1 MRNGPN
7 SPVAKVLVLGLFGV
21 WALLVLDLTTADPST
36 AVIVFLTAFLFSL
49 IGRMW
54 GLEVDEWLDRVWVVT
69 IDWRDDDE

>member
-7 SPVAKVLVLGLFGV
+7 SPVAKVLVLGLCGV
-21 WALLVLDLTTADPST
+21 WALLVLDLTTADPPT
-36 AVIVFLTAFLFSL
+36 AVVVFLTAFLFGL

-54 GLEVDEWLDRVWVVT
+54 GLEVDEWLDRAWVIT

>member
-21 WALLVLDLTTADPST
+21 WAALVLDLTTADPST
-36 AVIVFLTAFLFSL
+36 AEVVFLTAFLFSL

-54 GLEVDEWLDRVWVVT
+54 GLEVDEWLDRAWVIT

>member
-21 WALLVLDLTTADPST
+21 WALLVLDLTTADPPT
-36 AVIVFLTAFLFSL
+36 AVVVFLTAFLFSL

-54 GLEVDEWLDRVWVVT
+54 GLEVDEWLDRAWVIT

>member
-54 GLEVDEWLDRVWVVT
+54 GLEVDEWMRQLNT
-69 IDWRDDDE
+69 ITIMLGDDDE